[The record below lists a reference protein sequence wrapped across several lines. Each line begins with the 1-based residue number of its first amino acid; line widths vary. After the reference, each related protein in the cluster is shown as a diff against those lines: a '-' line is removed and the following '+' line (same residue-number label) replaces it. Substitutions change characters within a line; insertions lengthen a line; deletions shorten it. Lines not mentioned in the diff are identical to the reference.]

1 MREEAEGAGMGG
13 RVCPGG
19 SEDRRGRGVAG
30 VCGNMSLARG
40 GCHFFRNGR
49 KERSGEE
56 RDQEIWRRV
65 GISDGSLSSAKE
77 VADGKLV
84 GIWGLEEHAGL
95 RGSRVSDGGA
105 FGD

>member
-1 MREEAEGAGMGG
+1 MREEAVGAGMGG

-19 SEDRRGRGVAG
+19 SEDRGGRGVAG
-30 VCGNMSLARG
+30 VCGNISLARG

-77 VADGKLV
+77 VADGKWWAF
-84 GIWGLEEHAGL
+84 GGL
-95 RGSRVSDGGA
+95 RSMQVSEAPG
-105 FGD
+105 